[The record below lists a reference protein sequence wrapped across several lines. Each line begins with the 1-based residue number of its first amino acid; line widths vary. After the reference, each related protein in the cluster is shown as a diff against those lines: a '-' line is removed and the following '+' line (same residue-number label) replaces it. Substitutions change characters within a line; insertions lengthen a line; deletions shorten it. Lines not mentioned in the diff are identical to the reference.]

1 MCGTG
6 PFPLCT
12 LQIGYGA
19 KGSLECEPHQ
29 ECAECRSVVI
39 MAVAIITASVGS
51 ARGAARDACIRHR
64 RQRAP
69 DTSLRRT
76 DTEHHPPSAAP
87 NSAISP
93 ASMVNCNNLRICS
106 FLSLC
111 AASLR
116 SLATSVGRP
125 SRKTVSQKRP
135 VTLCQSIDDTNLPW
149 LTSYTTST
157 SE

>member
-19 KGSLECEPHQ
+19 KGPLECEPHQ
-29 ECAECRSVVI
+29 ECAKCRLVVK
-39 MAVAIITASVGS
+39 MAVVIITASEGS
-51 ARGAARDACIRHR
+51 TRSAARDAGIRHR
-64 RQRAP
+64 RQRAA

-76 DTEHHPPSAAP
+76 DTEHHSIFSSAKQYHQ
-87 NSAISP
+87 SSQY
-93 ASMVNCNNLRICS
+93 MVNCNNLRICS

-149 LTSYTTST
+149 LTS
-157 SE
+157 